1 MAKAPQ
7 LAAIAI
13 AVARVVSA
21 VGYGIVR
28 GVLADDQKSQ
38 SATTWRSVAGCHAG
52 EELPVDNSLLLPTQ
66 LPEGV
71 CLSNTFNY
79 STGAPGTLWYENKQG
94 NKVLLI
100 SFFKT
105 ASFPS
110 STPSGTPIQLGNLV
124 GYIYDTTEPDGT
136 RSYNI
141 SFDKTG
147 WTYYVFAQF
156 GMRAN
161 EPDNTMT
168 PDEVKAAALSMAV
181 Q

>member
-7 LAAIAI
+7 LAAVI
-13 AVARVVSA
+13 VALVLVLGA
-21 VGYGIVR
+21 AGYGITR
-28 GVLADDQKSQ
+28 GLTSEHEAS
-38 SATTWRSVAGCHAG
+38 STETTWRSAPACRSRTGR
-52 EELPVDNSLLLPTQ
+52 LPVPDSLTLPAR

-71 CLSNTFNY
+71 CLSLVNY
-79 STGAPGTLWYENKQG
+79 SEGAPGTLWYDNQQG
-94 NKVLLI
+94 NKVLLV

-110 STPSGTPIQLGNLV
+110 STQSGTPVQLGNLV
-124 GYIYDTTEPDGT
+124 GYVYDTTEPDGT

-161 EPDNTMT
+161 EPDNTIT